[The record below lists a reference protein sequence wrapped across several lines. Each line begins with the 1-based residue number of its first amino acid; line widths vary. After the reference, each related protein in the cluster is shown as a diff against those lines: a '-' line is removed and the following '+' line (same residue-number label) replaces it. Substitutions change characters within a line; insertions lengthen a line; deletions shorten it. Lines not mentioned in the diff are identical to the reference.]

1 MQVEKQQLQLDM
13 EQQTGSKSVKDYVK
27 AIYCHSAYLTF
38 MQTEVAQS
46 CPTLCEPIDC
56 SLPGSSVHG
65 IIQAG
70 ILEWLAISFSIPQ
83 HSKGIF
89 IDI

>member
-65 IIQAG
+65 IFQA
-70 ILEWLAISFSIPQ
+70 IVLEWGAIAFS
-83 HSKGIF
+83 G
-89 IDI
+89 